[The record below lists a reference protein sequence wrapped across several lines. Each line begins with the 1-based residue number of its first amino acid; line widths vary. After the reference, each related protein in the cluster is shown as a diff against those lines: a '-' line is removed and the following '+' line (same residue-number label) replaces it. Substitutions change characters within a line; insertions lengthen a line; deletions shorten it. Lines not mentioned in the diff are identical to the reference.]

1 MIPRSATWVF
11 CLIPPSHSLA
21 IYPLV
26 ELLNM
31 TKMDFVRL
39 IIQISPRDHRVHVI
53 EMQGDS
59 ECQLEGCGG
68 TRFRPLLSMSR
79 HRREHTL

>member
-39 IIQISPRDHRVHVI
+39 IIQYHPVTTGYMLLR
-53 EMQGDS
+53 
-59 ECQLEGCGG
+59 CKG
-68 TRFRPLLSMSR
+68 TPNVNLKGVAVPVSDLC
-79 HRREHTL
+79 